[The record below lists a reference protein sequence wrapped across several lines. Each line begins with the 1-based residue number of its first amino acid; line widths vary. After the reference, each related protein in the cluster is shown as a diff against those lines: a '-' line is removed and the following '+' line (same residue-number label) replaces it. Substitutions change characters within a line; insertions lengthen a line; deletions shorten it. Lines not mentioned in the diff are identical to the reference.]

1 MKRKQKRQKE
11 LFGAILIIL
20 MIVFVYSGVQILG
33 STVFFTQET
42 QTTYRTSKTITRDG
56 VEYFPRQDMTVLMV
70 MGIDQEGK
78 VQNSGS
84 YNNPGAADAVML
96 MVFTE
101 NDKKVR
107 ILTLNR
113 DTIVEMPVLGVGGKP
128 AGTIEAQLALAHTYG
143 DGLEESCENVKDTV
157 SNLLY
162 GLHIDYYVS
171 ANMDAIAILN
181 DAVGGVPVTV
191 TEDFSAIDPTITM
204 GEITLRGKQATN
216 YVRSRSGVGDE
227 LNVSRMERQKDYIDG
242 FMKALKDSA
251 KTDSGFILKTYEDTV
266 DYMVTDCSSTVW
278 NSMLNKYQ
286 EYTLEEVVSPKG
298 ENVVG
303 EKFMEYYLDE
313 EALDELILRL
323 FYAPK
328 K

>member
-56 VEYFPRQDMTVLMV
+56 VDYFPRQDMTVLMV

-78 VQNSGS
+78 VQDSGS

-107 ILTLNR
+107 VLTLNR
-113 DTIVEMPVLGVGGKP
+113 DTMVEMPVLGVGGKP
-128 AGTIEAQLALAHTYG
+128 AGTVEAQLALAHTYG
-143 DGLEESCENVKDTV
+143 DGLEESCKNVKDTV

-162 GLHIDYYVS
+162 GLDIDYYVS

-242 FMKALKDSA
+242 FMKALKNSA
-251 KTDSGFILKTYEDTV
+251 KTDSSFILKTYEDTV

-303 EKFMEYYLDE
+303 EEFMEYYLDE
-313 EALDELILRL
+313 EALDELVLRL